1 MSEHVYY
8 AKVDD
13 KGRLY
18 NGSFINKKVI
28 PLQLCTNELIIDDDA
43 IFELG
48 DGHNYVW
55 DGKNLIYSPIKDE
68 DADSISGS
76 HTDESEIALT
86 NDDDSAVAVE
96 DEQSDIEQRVANL
109 ESSITKLTELVNK
122 LIEQNK

>member
-8 AKVDD
+8 AKIDD
-13 KGRLY
+13 NGRLY

-28 PLQLCTNELIIDDDA
+28 PLQLSANELIIDDYA

-55 DGKNLIYSPIKDE
+55 DGKSLIYSPIKKE
-68 DADSISGS
+68 NNSTTSELPAN
-76 HTDESEIALT
+76 ESEIALT
-86 NDDDSAVAVE
+86 NDYNALAVE
-96 DEQSDIEQRVANL
+96 DRQSDLKQRVANL
-109 ESSITKLTELVNK
+109 ELSIVKLTELVNK

>member
-8 AKVDD
+8 AKIDD
-13 KGRLY
+13 NGRLY

-28 PLQLCTNELIIDDDA
+28 PLQLSANELIIDDDA

-55 DGKNLIYSPIKDE
+55 DGKSLIYSLIKKE
-68 DADSISGS
+68 NNSTTSELPAN
-76 HTDESEIALT
+76 ESEIALT
-86 NDDDSAVAVE
+86 NDDNALSVE
-96 DEQSDIEQRVANL
+96 DRQSDLKQRVANL
-109 ESSITKLTELVNK
+109 ESSIVKLTELVNK

>member
-1 MSEHVYY
+1 MSEYVYY

-18 NGSFINKKVI
+18 NGSFINKKVM
-28 PLQLCTNELIIDDDA
+28 PLQLYTNELIIDDDA

-55 DGKNLIYSPIKDE
+55 DGKNLIYSPVKKENNDTIPE
-68 DADSISGS
+68 PPAN
-76 HTDESEIALT
+76 ESEIALT
-86 NDDDSAVAVE
+86 NNNNALAVE
-96 DEQSDIEQRVANL
+96 DEQTGLEQRVSSL
-109 ESSITKLTELVNK
+109 ENSIATLVELVNS

>member
-18 NGSFINKKVI
+18 NGSFINKKVM
-28 PLQLCTNELIIDDDA
+28 PLQLYINELIIDDDA

-55 DGKNLIYSPIKDE
+55 DGKNLIYSPVKKENNDTIPE
-68 DADSISGS
+68 PPAN
-76 HTDESEIALT
+76 ESEIALT
-86 NDDDSAVAVE
+86 NNNNVLAVE
-96 DEQSDIEQRVANL
+96 DKQTGLEQRVSSL
-109 ESSITKLTELVNK
+109 ENSIATLAELVNS